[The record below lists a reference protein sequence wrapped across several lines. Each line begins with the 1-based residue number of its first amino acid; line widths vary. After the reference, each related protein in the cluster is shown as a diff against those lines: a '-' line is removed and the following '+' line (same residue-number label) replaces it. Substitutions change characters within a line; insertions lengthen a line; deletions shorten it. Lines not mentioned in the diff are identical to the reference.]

1 MRQAR
6 DKIAS
11 YRVDLVELRLAL
23 GGLMLCCAALGL
35 SSQSI
40 LPSSSLGRRKR
51 KKEKNERQC
60 SSTDWGQENERLV
73 TIYH

>member
-6 DKIAS
+6 DRIAS
-11 YRVDLVELRLAL
+11 YRIDLVELRLAL

-40 LPSSSLGRRKR
+40 CRLTLWEGESER
-51 KKEKNERQC
+51 NERQA
-60 SSTDWGQENERLV
+60 SRIDWGKENERLL

>member
-1 MRQAR
+1 VRQAR

-11 YRVDLVELRLAL
+11 YRIDLVELRLAL

-35 SSQSI
+35 FFPMNFAVLALWEGES
-40 LPSSSLGRRKR
+40 
-51 KKEKNERQC
+51 EKTR
-60 SSTDWGQENERLV
+60 DGVAGQTGEKENERLV